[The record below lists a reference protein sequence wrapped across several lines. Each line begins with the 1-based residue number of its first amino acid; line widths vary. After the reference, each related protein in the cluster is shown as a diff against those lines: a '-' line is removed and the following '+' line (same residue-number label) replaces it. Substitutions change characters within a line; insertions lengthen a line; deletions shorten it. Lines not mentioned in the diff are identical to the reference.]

1 MTIRRT
7 LLAATAVIALA
18 GNGPAPVPAQ
28 GLGLGL
34 GWLAKLATIDARYQG
49 YNIEMVE
56 VTGGCFWAPYGG
68 PASERYRQRPPIDL
82 ADPKLVALAKALGP
96 SLLRV
101 SGTWANNTYLE
112 AEGEHLRLRCGF
124 MRSASA
130 IGPAEL
136 QSWR

>member
-34 GWLAKLATIDARYQG
+34 GWLAELATIDARYQG

-56 VTGGCFWAPYGG
+56 VTGGRFWAPYGG

-82 ADPKLVALAKALGP
+82 ADPKLVAPAKALGS
-96 SLLRV
+96 SLTRV

-112 AEGEHLRLRCGF
+112 AAGEHLRPRCGF
-124 MRSASA
+124 LRSALA
-130 IGPAEL
+130 TGPAEL
-136 QSWR
+136 QSCR

>member
-18 GNGPAPVPAQ
+18 GNRPAPVPAQ
-28 GLGLGL
+28 GLGLG
-34 GWLAKLATIDARYQG
+34 WLAKLANIDARYQG

-56 VTGGCFWAPYGG
+56 VTGGALLGTLWRPSQRTLW
-68 PASERYRQRPPIDL
+68 PASANRLCRSQ
-82 ADPKLVALAKALGP
+82 LVAMAKALGP
-96 SLLRV
+96 SFLQV
-101 SGTWANNTYLE
+101 SGTWANNTYLK

-130 IGPAEL
+130 TGPAEL

>member
-1 MTIRRT
+1 MTIRKT

-18 GNGPAPVPAQ
+18 GNGPAPAPVQSLA
-28 GLGLGL
+28 LAR
-34 GWLAKLATIDARYQG
+34 LAKFATIDARFQG

-56 VTGGCFWAPYGG
+56 VTGGRFWAPYGG

-82 ADPKLVALAKALGP
+82 ADPKLVAMAKALGP
-96 SLLRV
+96 SFLRV

-112 AEGEHLRLRCGF
+112 AEGEHLLLRCGF

-130 IGPAEL
+130 TGPAEL